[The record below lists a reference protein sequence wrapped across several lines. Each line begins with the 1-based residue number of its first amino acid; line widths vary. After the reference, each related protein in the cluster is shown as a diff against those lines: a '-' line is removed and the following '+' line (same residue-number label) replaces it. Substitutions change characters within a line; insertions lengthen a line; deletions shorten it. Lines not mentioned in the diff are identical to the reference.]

1 MSQVSRRSF
10 VKYVGAGAGAVAG
23 VQLLG
28 PLGCGGK
35 SAMGKGAWVSS
46 SGMPQ
51 WEAVG
56 YPIPLPGD
64 AGSPAEDA
72 RRLAKY
78 VVRDEVVVPEGF
90 STEVLARWGDEMGA
104 AGNRFKFGFNADY
117 TGLLPVKGRPGDYWL
132 IVNHE

>member
-10 VKYVGAGAGAVAG
+10 LKYVGAGAGTVAG
-23 VQLLG
+23 AQLLG
-28 PLGCGGK
+28 PLAGCGGK
-35 SAMGKGAWVSS
+35 SVTQRGAWVSS

-64 AGSPAEDA
+64 PQSPAEDA

-90 STEVLARWGDEMGA
+90 TTEVLARWGDEMGA

-117 TGLLPVKGRPGDYWL
+117 TGLLPV
-132 IVNHE
+132 